1 MHELPHHYHVDAE
14 AEAEGNV
21 LVSVENLPILH
32 CAAPKEFDGP
42 GDQWSP
48 EHLLTASVANCFILT
63 FRAVAQASK
72 LEWHDLEVSATGT
85 LDKVERK
92 MMFTAFNIKATL
104 GVPEGT
110 DPAKAQRAMERA
122 EANCMIT
129 ASLSAETHLEA
140 EVVVGD

>member
-1 MHELPHHYHVDAE
+1 MHEFPHHYHVDAE

-21 LVSVENLPILH
+21 LVSVENLPIIN
-32 CAAPKEFDGP
+32 CAAPVEFDGP

-72 LEWHDLEVSATGT
+72 VEWHDLEVSVTGT
-85 LDKVERK
+85 LDKVERTMK
-92 MMFTAFNIKATL
+92 FTAFNIKATL
-104 GVPEGT
+104 GVPAST
-110 DPAKAQRAMERA
+110 DPEKAKRAMARA

-140 EVVVGD
+140 EVVAGD

>member
-21 LVSVENLPILH
+21 LVSVENLPILN
-32 CAAPKEFDGP
+32 CAPPIEFDGP
-42 GDQWSP
+42 GNQWSP

-63 FRAVAQASK
+63 FRAVANASK
-72 LEWHDLEVSATGT
+72 LEWHDLEVNATGT
-85 LDKVERK
+85 LDKVERTMK
-92 MMFTAFNIKATL
+92 FTAFTIKATL

-140 EVVVGD
+140 NVVVGD